1 MAVMPTYSG
10 MPRAENVKAPGWIVN
25 SPVTLARP
33 AVKSPS
39 TVTYVA
45 SLGASRNAVPLAGA

>member
-1 MAVMPTYSG
+1 MMPTYSG

-25 SPVTLARP
+25 CPVTAARP

-39 TVTYVA
+39 TRTYVA